1 MNRRIFHVAILIWLL
16 GVCGAAGVEG
26 NRARTRSIQGVK
38 SSQPSEIKL
47 TGNTDTLCSSTFED
61 GKLPAEWTFVNT
73 APPND
78 TFPENWFVTTTD
90 DSIAIGNGYYLCWV
104 NYSETNIQDEWIK
117 TPIMNLSQYTDE
129 IYLDFVRIYHAP
141 DPWADSATVYVRVSL
156 DGGSTWPDTVYSISR
171 FDNPGRKDIS
181 LRLDELVP
189 ECAGNETVGIGFQ
202 YAGKN
207 GDSAGLDDISVS
219 AVPPDTV
226 KIQNSSWGAIKASF
240 R

>member
-1 MNRRIFHVAILIWLL
+1 MNRNIVTITIFLWLL
-16 GVCGAAGVEG
+16 SICGAAGIND
-26 NRARTRSIQGVK
+26 NRIKSRSISRTCSFG
-38 SSQPSEIKL
+38 PPEATM
-47 TGNTDTLCSSTFED
+47 TGSTDTLCSSTFEEGD
-61 GKLPAEWTFVNT
+61 LPAGWAIVKT

-90 DSIAIGNGYYLCWV
+90 DSIAIGNDYYLGWV

-117 TPIMNLSQYTDE
+117 TPVLDMTQYTEE
-129 IYLDFVRIYHAP
+129 IYLDFIRIYHSP

-171 FDNPGRKDIS
+171 LDAPGREDVR
-181 LRLDELVP
+181 LRLDELSP
-189 ECAGNETVGIGFQ
+189 ECAGNATVAIGFQ

-219 AVPPDTV
+219 A
-226 KIQNSSWGAIKASF
+226 KSSEKQQKSTWGSLKADF
-240 R
+240 K